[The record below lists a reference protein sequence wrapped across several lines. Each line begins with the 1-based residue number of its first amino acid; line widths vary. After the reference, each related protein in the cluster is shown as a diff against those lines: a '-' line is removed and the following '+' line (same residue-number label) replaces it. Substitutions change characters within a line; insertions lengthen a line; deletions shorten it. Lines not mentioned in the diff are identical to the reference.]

1 MKLSKKALAGMLSAL
16 TIAVMTAGCG
26 EVNIGYIDETRL
38 NEECPQIKASTEEWQ
53 KKLEELQNTTMQQ
66 LNDAAAKG
74 ATQEEIG
81 KIQQEAQMKAADV
94 NADGSIDVSTSGA
107 QEALAILANLI
118 DRKKMLESPAIMDV
132 DTSKVALK
140 RICAVLPISKIANI
154 DTAMLSTVEST
165 VKPTTFLS
173 TEYVY
178 TFT

>member
-38 NEECPQIKASTEEWQ
+38 TEECPQIKASTEEWQ

-81 KIQQEAQMKAADV
+81 KIQQEAQMKAAAMNNEFQSQTRTKVDI
-94 NADGSIDVSTSGA
+94 AIDEVA
-107 QEALAILANLI
+107 KA
-118 DRKKMLESPAIMDV
+118 KK
-132 DTSKVALK
+132 
-140 RICAVLPISKIANI
+140 I
-154 DTAMLSTVEST
+154 DTVVKSSKDNKTVVSGGT
-165 VKPTTFLS
+165 DITDDVIQKLQ
-173 TEYVY
+173 
-178 TFT
+178 

>member
-38 NEECPQIKASTEEWQ
+38 NEECPQIKAATEEWQ

-81 KIQQEAQMKAADV
+81 KIQQEAQMKAAAMNNDFQSQTRTKV
-94 NADGSIDVSTSGA
+94 DIAIDEVA
-107 QEALAILANLI
+107 KA
-118 DRKKMLESPAIMDV
+118 KK
-132 DTSKVALK
+132 
-140 RICAVLPISKIANI
+140 I
-154 DTAMLSTVEST
+154 DTVVKSSKDNKTVVSGGT
-165 VKPTTFLS
+165 DITDDVIQKLQ
-173 TEYVY
+173 
-178 TFT
+178 